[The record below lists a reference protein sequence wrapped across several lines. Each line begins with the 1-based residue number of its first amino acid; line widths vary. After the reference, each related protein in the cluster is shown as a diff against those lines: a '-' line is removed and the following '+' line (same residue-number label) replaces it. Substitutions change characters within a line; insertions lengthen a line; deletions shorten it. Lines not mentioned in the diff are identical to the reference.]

1 MSTNLKSKNPADWQV
16 TIVTFWPFLLTCEG
30 GIKMASTLGRMLSS
44 MRIGGTQA
52 LKSPATTQT
61 LQLPKATLPHP
72 TFATTTSPRLLHT
85 TGLRWVKRP
94 DYAQVWLE
102 NKLRPKI
109 EPKWD
114 RELYNHLRGPVIK
127 KRPNRNPLGQ
137 GIPRAKGVVIKTTVR
152 KPRKPNS
159 GNRKCVLVRLKS
171 GKELTAFIPG

>member
-1 MSTNLKSKNPADWQV
+1 
-16 TIVTFWPFLLTCEG
+16 
-30 GIKMASTLGRMLSS
+30 MASTLGRMLSS
-44 MRIGGTQA
+44 MRIVGTQA
-52 LKSPATTQT
+52 LKNPATSQT

-72 TFATTTSPRLLHT
+72 TFATTSPRLVHT

-159 GNRKCVLVRLKS
+159 GNRKCVLESLLVILHEHGHPHVWWMLPHVRSL
-171 GKELTAFIPG
+171 PGLHCLLLHLGVLLG